1 MGNYYFKNNDYP
13 VAITHIEKVIKYYPK
28 EIGRYHSMLS
38 ISYFNMGDFEK
49 SKYYNNK
56 AMNINPNHK
65 NVKDLKN
72 ILDQLESYDINS
84 R

>member
-1 MGNYYFKNNDYP
+1 MGNYHFKNNDYHS
-13 VAITHIEKVIKYYPK
+13 VITHIEKVIKYYPK

-38 ISYFNMGDFEK
+38 ISYFNIGDFEK

-56 AMNINPNHK
+56 AMTINPNYN
-65 NVKDLKN
+65 NVRDLKN
-72 ILDQLESYDINS
+72 ILHQLDSYDINS